1 MSKYVYFFGG
11 GNAEGD
17 TTMRN
22 LLGGKGANLCEMA
35 KLGFPVPPGFT
46 IPTDLCNIYYELDSG
61 YPDGLKEQVNSAII
75 QMGEIR
81 GGAYGSSTNPLLLSV
96 RSGARQSMPGMMDTI
111 LNVGLTTKTI
121 GGLIMKTGNERFAY
135 DAYRRLI
142 TMYSDVVLEKSRGVE
157 PKEGQ
162 GIRLQLEHL
171 LEAKKE
177 AVGAEGDTD
186 LTTEHLKELVKQYK
200 TTVEKVLDMP
210 FPDSAEEQLWG
221 AIGAVFDS
229 WNSTRAIAYRQIEG
243 IPDEWGTAVN
253 VQAMVFGN
261 MGENSATG
269 VAFTRDPATGNNIF
283 YGEWLAN
290 AQGEDVVAGLRTPL
304 PVNDLMKNDS
314 SDDSETLESRHKK
327 CYDEM
332 IDLREKLEQH
342 YGDMQDIEF
351 TIEDGQL
358 WMLQCRTGKR
368 TGAAAIKM
376 AVDMCKEG
384 LIDKKQAL
392 ERVSA
397 DSLVQVLLPM
407 VDPAAEETAE
417 LLAKGLPAGPGG
429 ANGKLVFTSDDAVTQ
444 GKEQG
449 EKVILVRDETS
460 PEDVH
465 GMHAASAVL
474 TAKGGMTSHA
484 ALVARAWGKCCIVGC
499 SDIEIDLDNRRIFV
513 NGKTLQEGDWITLNG
528 TAGNIYAGQL
538 DLIAPDLE
546 ANVEFAEL
554 MTYTDE
560 FRRLKVRT
568 NADTPAD
575 AQRAIDFGAE
585 GIGLFRIEHMFY
597 GEGSDEPL
605 FKLRKMIMSS
615 DEIERRSALD
625 ELYPH
630 MKSDIK
636 ATLAVMSGHPVT
648 IRLLDPPLHE
658 FVPHDGNAR
667 QQLANELNVSIAEFN
682 RRADD
687 LHETNPMMGHR
698 GVRLGVSF
706 PEITEAQVRAILES
720 AIELTQEGKE
730 THPEIMIPVLGHVN
744 ELKNQKQIIDQVYQ
758 EVLEKYDVDVIDYM
772 VGTMI
777 EIPRAALTADKVAEV
792 AEFFSFGT
800 NDLTQMSFGFSRD
813 DVGGFLPDYIAK
825 GILDS
830 DPFQT
835 VDQEGVG
842 QLIEVGIE
850 RGRKTRSDLKVG
862 ICGEHGGDADSVI
875 FCHNINMDYVS
886 CSPFRVPIARLAAA
900 HAVILD

>member
-1 MSKYVYFFGG
+1 
-11 GNAEGD
+11 
-17 TTMRN
+17 
-22 LLGGKGANLCEMA
+22 
-35 KLGFPVPPGFT
+35 
-46 IPTDLCNIYYELDSG
+46 
-61 YPDGLKEQVNSAII
+61 
-75 QMGEIR
+75 
-81 GGAYGSSTNPLLLSV
+81 
-96 RSGARQSMPGMMDTI
+96 
-111 LNVGLTTKTI
+111 
-121 GGLIMKTGNERFAY
+121 
-135 DAYRRLI
+135 
-142 TMYSDVVLEKSRGVE
+142 
-157 PKEGQ
+157 
-162 GIRLQLEHL
+162 
-171 LEAKKE
+171 
-177 AVGAEGDTD
+177 
-186 LTTEHLKELVKQYK
+186 
-200 TTVEKVLDMP
+200 
-210 FPDSAEEQLWG
+210 
-221 AIGAVFDS
+221 
-229 WNSTRAIAYRQIEG
+229 
-243 IPDEWGTAVN
+243 
-253 VQAMVFGN
+253 
-261 MGENSATG
+261 
-269 VAFTRDPATGNNIF
+269 
-283 YGEWLAN
+283 
-290 AQGEDVVAGLRTPL
+290 
-304 PVNDLMKNDS
+304 
-314 SDDSETLESRHKK
+314 
-327 CYDEM
+327 
-332 IDLREKLEQH
+332 
-342 YGDMQDIEF
+342 
-351 TIEDGQL
+351 
-358 WMLQCRTGKR
+358 
-368 TGAAAIKM
+368 
-376 AVDMCKEG
+376 
-384 LIDKKQAL
+384 
-392 ERVSA
+392 
-397 DSLVQVLLPM
+397 
-407 VDPAAEETAE
+407 
-417 LLAKGLPAGPGG
+417 
-429 ANGKLVFTSDDAVTQ
+429 
-444 GKEQG
+444 
-449 EKVILVRDETS
+449 
-460 PEDVH
+460 
-465 GMHAASAVL
+465 
-474 TAKGGMTSHA
+474 MTSHA

-615 DEIERRSALD
+615 DEVERRAALD

-687 LHETNPMMGHR
+687 LHETTPMMGHR

-720 AIELTQEGKE
+720 AVELTQEGKDA
-730 THPEIMIPVLGHVN
+730 HPEIMIPVLGHVN

-825 GILDS
+825 GILNS

-842 QLIEVGIE
+842 QLIEIGIE